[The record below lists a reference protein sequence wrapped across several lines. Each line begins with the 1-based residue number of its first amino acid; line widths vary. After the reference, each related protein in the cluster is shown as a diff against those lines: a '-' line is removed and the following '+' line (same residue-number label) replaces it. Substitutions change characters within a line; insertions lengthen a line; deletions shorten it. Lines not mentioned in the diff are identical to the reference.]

1 MDETMEQAEY
11 TADDLARLG
20 QKWLERIRL
29 SEKRE
34 DRWMK
39 DAERAES
46 IYLAGQCEEE
56 AGEEPE
62 FNILHS
68 NVETI
73 VPSIYNSTGKPDI
86 RPRHNNPDP
95 LSKLVSDVF
104 ERSILAMVDDSRMDA
119 EVEASAQDVFV
130 AGRGIVRVKFDADVI
145 EQPVTMPDPMTGQP
159 VPAVDET
166 GQPVTQQIVTNE
178 RVEYENVS
186 WRDFRMGPAKRWKEV
201 PWVAFRHCITQE
213 AIEKLE
219 DAELASLQAD
229 PENAVKS
236 EDDVTVWEIWC
247 KDTGRVY
254 FIVADNH
261 KVLSVKDDPLGL
273 PGFFP
278 CAAPVQPITPTGKLT
293 PVCPYRIYETLAG
306 ELETITERIRGLTEV
321 LEAKGAMAGSGE
333 TLDKLAQAGDGE
345 IVMLDDMENLMAQG
359 GLEKAVMWWPI
370 DRIIQVIRELNV
382 QREQT
387 KQAIYEITGISDII
401 RGQSSA
407 QETATAQQIKTQWGS
422 LRIKK
427 MQRLIERQVRELFVL
442 TTELISRHFSPDT
455 LQKLAGM
462 QIPQEALQLLQ
473 KPLDHYRID
482 VESNSTV
489 AADLAQGRQEMAE
502 FLGGTGQYFAAMA
515 PLVQSSPALAEP
527 VAEIYGSFAR
537 QFNLGKQAEDALDR
551 LVAMAKQAAA
561 NPPPN
566 PEAEAKKME
575 MEQQAA
581 LDQGRLQLDAQKLE
595 LDRQKLS
602 LEAQKIAGENQ
613 VKAVEAGAKQG
624 EAVAMAGQMMA
635 QVMAQAVG
643 PVLESNNAQTAALM
657 QAITQGNQAVVA
669 AMTAPK
675 QVVRDE
681 TGRPIGVQTVV
692 N

>member
-1 MDETMEQAEY
+1 MDDMEQAEY

-56 AGEEPE
+56 GGEEPE

-73 VPSIYNSTGKPDI
+73 VPSIYNSAGKPDI

-293 PVCPYRIYETLAG
+293 PVCPYRIYETLAA

-333 TLDKLAQAGDGE
+333 TLDKLAQAKDGE

-462 QIPQEALQLLQ
+462 QIPQEAMQLLQ

-595 LDRQKLS
+595 LDRQKLG
-602 LEAQKIAGENQ
+602 LEAQKVAGENQ

-635 QVMAQAVG
+635 QVMAQAVA